1 MKATYYIPLILL
13 SAFISSCGGNGEG
26 NAVADKRAKLLE
38 LQQEQATIND
48 QIKALQNEI
57 EKLEP
62 SKEVIATSVVVSPIT
77 ATEFKHFV
85 EGSGRLEAENNVFV
99 TPKMAGAITKIFVKE
114 GDYVKEGQT
123 VATIDNTVMQTSID
137 ELNIQLETAQ
147 TLFDKQQSLWDQKI
161 GTEVQ
166 YIQAKAQLDALKKR
180 LATLKAQ
187 NDMNVVRSPIS
198 GYVDEVRS
206 QVGEMASPGL
216 GILRIVNFDEL
227 KVVAEIPDTYAGTIS
242 KGDVV
247 SVKFPDL
254 QKEIT
259 TKLKFV
265 SQTINPVSRTF
276 TIEAT
281 VPRVDKQLKPNL
293 TAIVNINDQ
302 ARSGAIVIPRNLI
315 QRTEEGDLVYVVA
328 TEGDK
333 KVARSRAVTTGLSY
347 NGDIEIT
354 SGLSIGDM
362 LITEGYQDVVDGQVV
377 AY

>member
-1 MKATYYIPLILL
+1 MKAIYYVSLILL
-13 SAFISSCGGNGEG
+13 SAFIISCGGNAEG
-26 NAVADKRAKLLE
+26 DSVADKRAKLTK
-38 LQQEQATIND
+38 LQQEQASINE
-48 QIKALQNEI
+48 QIKALQSEI

-62 SKEVIATSVVVSPIT
+62 SKEVTATSVVASPIT

-99 TPKMAGAITKIFVKE
+99 TPKMAGAITRIYVKE
-114 GDYVKEGQT
+114 GDYVKKGQT
-123 VATIDNTVMQTSID
+123 VATIDNTIMQTSID
-137 ELNIQLETAQ
+137 EINIQLETAQ
-147 TLFDKQQSLWDQKI
+147 TLFDKQKSLWEQKI

-187 NDMNVVRSPIS
+187 NDMNVVRSPIT

-315 QRTEEGDLVYVVA
+315 QRTEEGDLVYVAVD
-328 TEGDK
+328 EGGK
-333 KVARSRAVTTGLSY
+333 KIARSRAVTTGLMY

-354 SGLSIGDM
+354 AGLNIGDM

-377 AY
+377 MY